1 MPSQTYALMHLQQH
15 ASGQARGDSPGG
27 GHGPP
32 QGRVHRTSSMK
43 EGSGHGRSMSFRRQA
58 SFSGKNGGAAGGGG
72 DGEYQ
77 AAGSDFHGTTNA
89 TMHFIQ

>member
-1 MPSQTYALMHLQQH
+1 
-15 ASGQARGDSPGG
+15 
-27 GHGPP
+27 
-32 QGRVHRTSSMK
+32 MK